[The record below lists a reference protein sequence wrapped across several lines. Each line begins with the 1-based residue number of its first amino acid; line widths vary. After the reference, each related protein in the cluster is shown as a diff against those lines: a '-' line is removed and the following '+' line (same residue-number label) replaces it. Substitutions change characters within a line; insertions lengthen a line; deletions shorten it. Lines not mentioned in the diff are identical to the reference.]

1 VFRGLQRTSNRVS
14 LSSKAVELG
23 ATVLGSIFGS
33 QKVTRAAEK
42 IAGSAYFV
50 DQLAQSV
57 GELNYDQFSVRLVR
71 DPALN
76 VSLEDISLVSPEIRL
91 VGQGTVSFAADKP
104 LLEQPLNASLFIAA
118 RGKLEQLLG
127 KLKLLDGTRDELGY
141 AKTNQPVTLSGSLA
155 KPDPTAFFVRI
166 ASAKLSELVTPEN

>member
-1 VFRGLQRTSNRVS
+1 
-14 LSSKAVELG
+14 
-23 ATVLGSIFGS
+23 
-33 QKVTRAAEK
+33 
-42 IAGSAYFV
+42 
-50 DQLAQSV
+50 
-57 GELNYDQFSVRLVR
+57 VR